1 MSENQAVKFS
11 DVHITSGFWKK
22 RQEINRST
30 TVRTV
35 RDRFAETGRF
45 AAFDMNYRDGMENK
59 PHIYWDSDVAK
70 WIEGVAYLIQENPI
84 PELETFVEQLI
95 DKIEQHQGADG
106 YFNIYFTAIEP
117 SKRWTN
123 RECHE
128 LYCAGHLIEAA
139 VAWYQATGRKR
150 FLDLMCKYADY
161 IDKVFQVDQ
170 SASFGTPGHEE
181 IELALI
187 KLYNITHNER
197 YLTLSRWFVDQRG
210 ISSKDDRSQQW
221 KAHSHQDH
229 LPCCEQHTAEG
240 HAVRACYLYSAMAD
254 LAYID
259 HNQSLYDAC
268 EKLFDNI
275 MNRRMYITG
284 GIGSSHLNE
293 AFTVDYDLPNQTAYA
308 ETCAAIALAFFAQR
322 MLLLKS
328 EAKYADVI
336 ERVLYNGIIS
346 GISLDGKHFFYTNPL
361 EINLAKHTANVSA
374 ERGEWLPITE
384 RVEVFDCSCCPPN
397 LIRFFAS
404 MSQMIY
410 TTSPGTLYVHQYIP
424 NHADLTIGKVEL
436 ETEYPKNGSISI
448 RVQKMK
454 GKNVAVRIPGWCKSF
469 ETKKSFEQKDG
480 YAYFLIENDDE
491 TISFDLRIKPMLVE
505 ANSNVTT
512 NFGMV
517 AVQRGPMIY
526 CIEGIDNQN
535 SVFDCFITKQTEEIK
550 EESSEEYGVPILRID
565 GLRYNQ
571 NEQECLYRPAFAPL
585 HKVRLTF
592 IPYFAFANRGKSDMR
607 VWVPFRD
614 QF

>member
-1 MSENQAVKFS
+1 
-11 DVHITSGFWKK
+11 
-22 RQEINRST
+22 
-30 TVRTV
+30 
-35 RDRFAETGRF
+35 
-45 AAFDMNYRDGMENK
+45 
-59 PHIYWDSDVAK
+59 
-70 WIEGVAYLIQENPI
+70 
-84 PELETFVEQLI
+84 
-95 DKIEQHQGADG
+95 
-106 YFNIYFTAIEP
+106 
-117 SKRWTN
+117 
-123 RECHE
+123 
-128 LYCAGHLIEAA
+128 
-139 VAWYQATGRKR
+139 
-150 FLDLMCKYADY
+150 MCKYADY
-161 IDKVFQVDQ
+161 IDKVFRVDQ

-187 KLYNITHNER
+187 KLYNITQNER

-259 HNQSLYDAC
+259 HNQSLYEAC

-322 MLLLKS
+322 MLLLKN

-404 MSQMIY
+404 MSQLIY
-410 TTSPGTLYVHQYIP
+410 TTSTDTLYVHQYIP
-424 NHADLTIGKVEL
+424 NQADLTIGKVEL
-436 ETEYPKNGSISI
+436 ETEYPQNGSISI

-454 GKNVAVRIPGWCKSF
+454 GKNIAVRIPGWCKSF

-491 TISFDLRIKPMLVE
+491 TISFDLCIKPMLVE

-512 NFGMV
+512 NLGMV